1 MVKSNFSLGGKLLTI
16 FLTLVIFIG
25 AIAGTIVVVYKTV
38 KVRTIAGW
46 LPGDTEWIS
55 ESYDGTI
62 SEFVQKVSEALSGD
76 ITLDTLR
83 EISPALAE
91 KMDAVVDNVENVGL
105 FKLDRGELYST
116 PVDQLTSNVSSVL
129 VITGTLA
136 DLSEQFSFDLPDMDL
151 IHGAPDGEEP
161 LWIDTQ
167 VNDNEAGTVDK
178 AFSMSDTAY
187 TYYTRTETFA
197 DTFTRTDETGAETER
212 AIVTWEERKLY
223 SLDGVAKGSGGYLT
237 VNGEALY
244 LQRTAVSADGT
255 SVTTYARITENND
268 AVYAAGSSESA
279 EQYTFAL
286 EQDEKTTETLCVWS
300 AETGGYVSAGAAEEQ
315 KSVYS
320 PEIAAQYRYRPLYVQ
335 RDAKPESGEYYQS
348 DGKYYLLATLTD
360 AETGNYIVDEE
371 NGGYAI
377 ADEYGDETLYS
388 LEYEYAEAPVSAAS
402 AQTALYVRTN
412 GIASLPLTYAMDALS
427 ASLNT
432 QTLTLDGV
440 GRYFGIAMDSG
451 LLETVLYV
459 PLEYLSDAMTPEM
472 QALHLDDVLDL
483 NANSSRLLLYLA
495 YGTEGQDYTVAAD
508 GVTIEPINRRTI
520 GEISG
525 RMDCIKIS
533 DAVDLGE
540 NPHKLMEAIADW
552 SLNDF
557 SDADKVDSLTLGQI
571 LTIVTDEEAAANGTE
586 ASPKILQ
593 ALADVSLGEVGEVI
607 DDIPIG
613 DLLEEDGTEANP
625 LLDNLRNSTL
635 QTLAADLRD
644 LSVQAV
650 FADDIYTRFAVGNA
664 AQYEG
669 TNGLLAL
676 YGANNLFVYDRG
688 NYETYDPDVHGSD
701 SSLTLYSH
709 YKLLEEAELTLY
721 KSAGVPLYVL
731 RESETEAGSYVFV
744 LATGATARKL
754 PAYDAEDANSVDYSK
769 VQLYT
774 RSSGADGE
782 YVYAEIDYRETYPAD
797 IETLYYQPSPG
808 TYRAVELETASYGVL
823 PEYESEDLYTRLA
836 YVGEY
841 TSDGFTSDYGNLY
854 YFDAEKET
862 WTAVALDSAAQDG
875 KIVYTVAQSLPAGTK
890 LFTYGTVRG
899 VWKYL
904 ITADGAEQS
913 CKMQNIDELV
923 SNVRANMN
931 SMTLGNL
938 YADGMIDITPPDG
951 SGVTAEEMLATPV
964 SASDPSKTLG
974 SLTLNDLI
982 TEIYNLITRPSGGN

>member
-1 MVKSNFSLGGKLLTI
+1 
-16 FLTLVIFIG
+16 
-25 AIAGTIVVVYKTV
+25 
-38 KVRTIAGW
+38 
-46 LPGDTEWIS
+46 
-55 ESYDGTI
+55 
-62 SEFVQKVSEALSGD
+62 
-76 ITLDTLR
+76 
-83 EISPALAE
+83 
-91 KMDAVVDNVENVGL
+91 
-105 FKLDRGELYST
+105 
-116 PVDQLTSNVSSVL
+116 
-129 VITGTLA
+129 
-136 DLSEQFSFDLPDMDL
+136 
-151 IHGAPDGEEP
+151 
-161 LWIDTQ
+161 
-167 VNDNEAGTVDK
+167 
-178 AFSMSDTAY
+178 
-187 TYYTRTETFA
+187 
-197 DTFTRTDETGAETER
+197 
-212 AIVTWEERKLY
+212 
-223 SLDGVAKGSGGYLT
+223 
-237 VNGEALY
+237 
-244 LQRTAVSADGT
+244 
-255 SVTTYARITENND
+255 
-268 AVYAAGSSESA
+268 
-279 EQYTFAL
+279 
-286 EQDEKTTETLCVWS
+286 
-300 AETGGYVSAGAAEEQ
+300 
-315 KSVYS
+315 
-320 PEIAAQYRYRPLYVQ
+320 
-335 RDAKPESGEYYQS
+335 
-348 DGKYYLLATLTD
+348 
-360 AETGNYIVDEE
+360 
-371 NGGYAI
+371 
-377 ADEYGDETLYS
+377 
-388 LEYEYAEAPVSAAS
+388 
-402 AQTALYVRTN
+402 
-412 GIASLPLTYAMDALS
+412 
-427 ASLNT
+427 
-432 QTLTLDGV
+432 
-440 GRYFGIAMDSG
+440 
-451 LLETVLYV
+451 
-459 PLEYLSDAMTPEM
+459 
-472 QALHLDDVLDL
+472 
-483 NANSSRLLLYLA
+483 
-495 YGTEGQDYTVAAD
+495 
-508 GVTIEPINRRTI
+508 
-520 GEISG
+520 
-525 RMDCIKIS
+525 MDCIKIS

-731 RESETEAGSYVFV
+731 RESETEAGSYAFV

-774 RSSGADGE
+774 RSSRADGE

-964 SASDPSKTLG
+964 SASAPSKTLG